1 MLFHLRLNRD
11 SAEPVSERFNGFSWL
26 SQRANIAGDGMIGL
40 LKVNKIAAPFQCGG
54 GRAL

>member
-26 SQRANIAGDGMIGL
+26 SQRANIASDGMIGL